1 LRFIGRAVDPSA
13 GIARA
18 GARCL
23 HCPAMKI
30 TRALLRESW
39 RSWYG
44 SDMRIVGPGWLQ
56 LVWTFLFCAAIAVAF
71 TIIGFA
77 MFGSGEGAWRNWR
90 GWARWYGL
98 NLVVSCCVGYT
109 IHALFALST
118 RWIGAD
124 RIRGF
129 SNGMRAVYF
138 AGVPIVGM
146 AIGWPIGVWL
156 VSGGRFFGPGQDA
169 NLLVGSVLI
178 SLLAT
183 FLMYL
188 HFDAKAR
195 QIAAEKQATE
205 AQLKL
210 LQAQIEPHFLFNTL
224 ANVQALI
231 EHEPAKAR
239 TMLEAF
245 VDYLRASLD
254 KMRRDVAPLESEL
267 ALAEAYLRL
276 LSTRMEERLRYEID
290 VGEGLRQVP
299 LPPLL
304 LQPLV
309 ENAVQHGLE
318 PKIEGGTVN
327 IRARAEG
334 PTLVLEVS
342 DDGLGPQA
350 SAGRNGV
357 AGNGLAMDNIRA
369 RLQSRYGSD
378 ASLALSANIAGAG
391 GTRATLRLPIEPPA
405 IA

>member
-1 LRFIGRAVDPSA
+1 
-13 GIARA
+13 
-18 GARCL
+18 
-23 HCPAMKI
+23 
-30 TRALLRESW
+30 
-39 RSWYG
+39 
-44 SDMRIVGPGWLQ
+44 
-56 LVWTFLFCAAIAVAF
+56 
-71 TIIGFA
+71 
-77 MFGSGEGAWRNWR
+77 
-90 GWARWYGL
+90 
-98 NLVVSCCVGYT
+98 
-109 IHALFALST
+109 
-118 RWIGAD
+118 
-124 RIRGF
+124 
-129 SNGMRAVYF
+129 
-138 AGVPIVGM
+138 
-146 AIGWPIGVWL
+146 
-156 VSGGRFFGPGQDA
+156 
-169 NLLVGSVLI
+169 
-178 SLLAT
+178 
-183 FLMYL
+183 
-188 HFDAKAR
+188 
-195 QIAAEKQATE
+195 
-205 AQLKL
+205 
-210 LQAQIEPHFLFNTL
+210 
-224 ANVQALI
+224 
-231 EHEPAKAR
+231 
-239 TMLEAF
+239 MLEAF

-254 KMRRDVAPLESEL
+254 KIRRDVAPLESEL